1 MTSKR
6 QPAQTSPEVVFDSVF
21 GIGKPGWISDTP
33 RISRMRK
40 KTKISSAGRLA
51 RSESAVRD
59 REERLRAILET
70 AVEGIITIDERGI
83 IESFNPASERIFGYK
98 AAEVIGKNV
107 NVLMSTPHRE
117 QHDGYLESYQR
128 TGHARVIGIG
138 RDTFARRKDG
148 TIFPMDLSVSE
159 VRLSDRRLFTGFVR
173 DITERKHL
181 EKQILEI
188 SEREQRRIGQD
199 LHDGLCQHLAGIEML
214 SQVLAKKLKP
224 VSKNGA
230 ARADDIARAV
240 REAISQTRLL
250 ARGLSPVTLESE
262 GLMSA
267 LAELALNT
275 EAIFGV
281 RCRFDFAEPVQFD
294 DHTAATHLFRI
305 AQEAVSNAIK
315 HGKAKRL
322 TIQLREEPQQLALRV
337 TDDGVGFPKNF
348 AGAKGMGL
356 RIMQTRI
363 GMVGGNLTIERNSGG
378 GTSVIFT
385 APKQAAR
392 TGTCPF
398 HAHKK

>member
-1 MTSKR
+1 M
-6 QPAQTSPEVVFDSVF
+6 VFDSVF
-21 GIGKPGWISDTP
+21 GIGKPARISDTL
-33 RISRMRK
+33 RINGMRK
-40 KTKISSAGRLA
+40 TTKASSAGRLA
-51 RSESAVRD
+51 LSESAVRD

-83 IESFNPASERIFGYK
+83 IESFNPASERIFGYS

-107 NVLMSTPHRE
+107 SVLMATPHRE
-117 QHDGYLESYQR
+117 QHDGYLESYRR
-128 TGHARVIGIG
+128 TGQAQVIGIG
-138 RDTFARRKDG
+138 RETFARRKDG

-281 RCRFDFAEPVQFD
+281 RCRFDFAEPVQFA

-315 HGKAKRL
+315 HGKAKHL
-322 TIQLREEPQQLALRV
+322 IIQLREEPYQLALRV

-348 AGAKGMGL
+348 TGGQGMGL
-356 RIMQTRI
+356 RIMQNRI
-363 GMVGGNLTIERNSGG
+363 GMVGGNLTVERNPGG
-378 GTSVIFT
+378 GTSVVFT
-385 APKQAAR
+385 APKQPVRA
-392 TGTCPF
+392 GICPF
-398 HAHKK
+398 HAAKK